1 MMKKW
6 KDLFDDRELE
16 ELSDEEIRID
26 EEFEKEIQKEID
38 EYLKNKMGEKKN
50 ESSGVL
56 FKKYIWKKRNDSK
69 N

>member
-1 MMKKW
+1 MKKW